1 MENSVDKILIDM
13 MKREKEATKKI
24 FIILYLLIA
33 LLFVSFL
40 INIFTVR
47 ELLQYQT
54 TTMTETSETN
64 EYTIDG
70 ENNQLNQYNDNAIH
84 NETPNAETEV
94 ITTEVETWDNYYGD

>member
-1 MENSVDKILIDM
+1 MENNNSVDKILIDM

-40 INIFTVR
+40 INIFTVK

-54 TTMTETSETN
+54 TTTETT
-64 EYTIDG
+64 EYTLDG
-70 ENNQLNQYNDNAIH
+70 EHNQLNQYNDNAVH
-84 NETPNAETEV
+84 NETPNDETEIV
-94 ITTEVETWDNYYGD
+94 TTEAETWDDYYGD